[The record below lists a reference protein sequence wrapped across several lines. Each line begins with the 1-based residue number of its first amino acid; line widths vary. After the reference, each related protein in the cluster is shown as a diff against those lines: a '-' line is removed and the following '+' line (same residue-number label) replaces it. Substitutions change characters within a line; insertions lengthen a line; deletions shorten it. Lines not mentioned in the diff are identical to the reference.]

1 MTDTSPATPRAN
13 TPAHGD
19 CDVCAALLRQQADAR
34 RAGDH
39 SRATD
44 CVVRLQRHHQGP
56 LHREV
61 AS

>member
-13 TPAHGD
+13 TPAHGG

-44 CVVRLQRHHQGP
+44 CVVELQRHHQGP
-56 LHREV
+56 HHREV
-61 AS
+61 SS